1 MEGFTISNPFFS
13 TDGYPISLNS
23 ALFQKDIF
31 IPLIENSLGYTF
43 CIALILEVSL
53 CILDPFTALTRIN
66 KIDQNVNHA
75 TIPLKGKEGRGKGC
89 RISNLMSHIRMF
101 WFTREWYDKE
111 HIPYNLAFD
120 NCTFSQMI
128 FASEDETATTTTYAK
143 VKSYR
148 YSIFLM
154 IG

>member
-1 MEGFTISNPFFS
+1 MHYFKRTFLFLLLKILWDILF
-13 TDGYPISLNS
+13 
-23 ALFQKDIF
+23 ALLWFWR
-31 IPLIENSLGYTF
+31 SHY
-43 CIALILEVSL
+43 AYLILSQSL
-53 CILDPFTALTRIN
+53 IRIN